1 MMVLCTGWAHFSSRS
16 LYIEEAIVIA
26 LWFILFLPPLMQPY

>member
-1 MMVLCTGWAHFSSRS
+1 MMVLCTGWAHFSRRS

-26 LWFILFLPPLMQPY
+26 LWFILFRLPLVHPY